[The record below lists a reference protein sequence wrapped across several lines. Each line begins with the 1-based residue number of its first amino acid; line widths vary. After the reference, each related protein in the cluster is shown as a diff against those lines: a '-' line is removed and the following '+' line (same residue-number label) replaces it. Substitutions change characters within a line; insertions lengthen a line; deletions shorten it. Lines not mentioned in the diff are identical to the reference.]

1 MEFIHNIILP
11 SDILSVK
18 TSHVIFMDTKNPLIV
33 KLWFYGERMI
43 DTRCFS
49 GCSRRYNGSRQQAGA
64 PLFRPVSRQP
74 FVRVSKHLPSHRPI
88 FYFIFFFRTPMTTA
102 PAPHMRTNA
111 LQTSREV
118 LSEVFTEEEV
128 FFPEVSA
135 AAGITEGLTDGI
147 CA

>member
-1 MEFIHNIILP
+1 
-11 SDILSVK
+11 
-18 TSHVIFMDTKNPLIV
+18 
-33 KLWFYGERMI
+33 
-43 DTRCFS
+43 
-49 GCSRRYNGSRQQAGA
+49 
-64 PLFRPVSRQP
+64 
-74 FVRVSKHLPSHRPI
+74 
-88 FYFIFFFRTPMTTA
+88 MTTA